1 LRARQPSRPA
11 EPALTEGPPLKIIR
25 ANSCRTAPWKN
36 GGGAT
41 TEIVV
46 EPSGASLDTFDW
58 RVSMASV
65 AVDGPFSTFPGIDRT
80 LAVIS
85 GKGLMLTI
93 GSNAAVSLE
102 RGSLPI
108 SFDGD
113 VPTSARLTEGE
124 ITDLNVMTRHGRF
137 GHQLRRIPTSMS
149 CELGGSDIAV
159 VLSFNG
165 STTLTSEQDT
175 ARLDHADAAIL
186 TGTRE
191 GSFRILPS
199 SSSDCYL
206 VLLHEHQ
213 ATQPGDQPGWR

>member
-1 LRARQPSRPA
+1 M
-11 EPALTEGPPLKIIR
+11 KIIR
-25 ANSCRTAPWKN
+25 ASSCRTTPWKN

-41 TEIVV
+41 TEIAA
-46 EPSGASLDTFDW
+46 EPPGASLDTFDW

-80 LAVIS
+80 LAVIG
-85 GKGLMLTI
+85 GKGLLLTI
-93 GSNAAVSLE
+93 GGNAAVSLE
-102 RGSLPI
+102 RGSSPI
-108 SFDGD
+108 SFNGD
-113 VPTSARLTEGE
+113 VSTSARLTDGE
-124 ITDLNVMTRHGRF
+124 ITDLNVMTRRGRF
-137 GHQLRRIPTSMS
+137 GHQLRRIQTSMF

-191 GSFRILPS
+191 GSFRIAPGG
-199 SSSDCYL
+199 SSDCYL
-206 VLLHEHQ
+206 VLLHEYQ
-213 ATQPGDQPGWR
+213 ATQPSDQPGLS

>member
-1 LRARQPSRPA
+1 
-11 EPALTEGPPLKIIR
+11 LKIIR
-25 ANSCRTAPWKN
+25 ANNCRTAPWKN

-41 TEIVV
+41 TEIAA
-46 EPSGASLDTFDW
+46 EPPGASLDTFDW

-85 GKGLMLTI
+85 GKGLVLTI
-93 GSNAAVSLE
+93 GSNAAVNLE
-102 RGSLPI
+102 RGSYPI

-124 ITDLNVMTRHGRF
+124 ITDLNVMTRRGRF
-137 GHQLRRIPTSMS
+137 GHRLQHIREPIS
-149 CELGGSDIAV
+149 CALGAREGAV

-165 STTLTSEQDT
+165 SATLISEQDT
-175 ARLDHADAAIL
+175 ATLDHADAAIL
-186 TGTRE
+186 TGTHE
-191 GSFRILPS
+191 GSFRIVPG

-213 ATQPGDQPGWR
+213 GT